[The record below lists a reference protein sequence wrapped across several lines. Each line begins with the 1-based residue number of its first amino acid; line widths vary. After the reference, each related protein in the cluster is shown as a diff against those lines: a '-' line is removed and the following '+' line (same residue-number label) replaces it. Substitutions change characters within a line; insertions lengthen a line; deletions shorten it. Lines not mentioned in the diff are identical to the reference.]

1 MIILNLCC
9 CRISKLYEVAS
20 FMYILPH
27 YRFTVYAIGIALGFI
42 LRHHKGRRLTK
53 TQLNLGWFL
62 ATAALF
68 GTFLASSRMSS
79 FNYEFNR
86 IDAALYSSIA
96 PIPWCLFLAW
106 TIYTAHLGYKRSEMI
121 DIISGMPKYW
131 ECFLSTDLFVKFLE
145 WRGFQISTKLS
156 YGIYLVQFAVFH
168 FNIGSSRGP
177 SYFSF
182 IRSVVKNLIWVPDCE
197 FILNEYWIS
206 FLAWHQRSNF
216 YRICINYYDSF
227 HRISFQQS

>member
-1 MIILNLCC
+1 
-9 CRISKLYEVAS
+9 
-20 FMYILPH
+20 MYILPH

-62 ATAALF
+62 ATASLF
-68 GTFLASSRMSS
+68 GTFLASSRMST

-86 IDAALYSSIA
+86 IDAALFSSIA

-121 DIISGMPKYW
+121 DDKWNAKVLRMFFSI
-131 ECFLSTDLFVKFLE
+131 TDLFVKFLE

-168 FNIGSSRGP
+168 FNIGRSRGP

-182 IRSVVKNLIWVPDCE
+182 LRSVVILLSE
-197 FILNEYWIS
+197 FSIASS
-206 FLAWHQRSNF
+206 F
-216 YRICINYYDSF
+216 
-227 HRISFQQS
+227 